1 MEICAGNPFCTTA
14 PFFNGTISS
23 PSREKPRFLSPSPSA
38 SAAIPAEAEKQALAK
53 RGAIAGKTG
62 GGGGGEDPAAVA
74 VAATAIPAD
83 IVNLL
88 LPKDFC
94 LLASSALLCLP
105 PWRRVRVP
113 RDERKKGAR
122 RRKSVIFY
130 QLGSHAQTTQARGE
144 AQTELGPGSL
154 RTVCA

>member
-62 GGGGGEDPAAVA
+62 GGGGGEDAAVVA

-88 LPKDFC
+88 LFSPKISVCSPPLPCFAS
-94 LLASSALLCLP
+94 LLGDVFVCRGTRGKKAL
-105 PWRRVRVP
+105 
-113 RDERKKGAR
+113 EG
-122 RRKSVIFY
+122 
-130 QLGSHAQTTQARGE
+130 GSR
-144 AQTELGPGSL
+144 
-154 RTVCA
+154 